1 MASTDLFLFFKK
13 LFMKQKQ
20 VVGIL
25 VSISFGSSQLE
36 HTIKANC
43 MKLQTVDPEI
53 WTILI
58 FDPGTNF
65 STTFRA
71 WFFKKNISQVIF
83 YWLAKFHCLIVFT
96 SWDIWQCVYCD
107 CYSVCDFYKFWN
119 LLSFLI
125 ITKRIPTWPK
135 SQNKNLNF
143 SRAKRAFKV
152 KWKVFFVI
160 LKGLSVAK
168 NCLRPENAPLKML
181 RCSHRKFFKDCL
193 VIIQHSAWEGF
204 KRLFCCLYAIK
215 IPLGDKNF
223 REVY

>member
-71 WFFKKNISQVIF
+71 WFFKKNISHVYSIDWPNFIVWLYLLLEISGNVFIVIVIQF
-83 YWLAKFHCLIVFT
+83 VTFINFEIYLAFSSLQSVFLH
-96 SWDIWQCVYCD
+96 DQ
-107 CYSVCDFYKFWN
+107 
-119 LLSFLI
+119 
-125 ITKRIPTWPK
+125 
-135 SQNKNLNF
+135 
-143 SRAKRAFKV
+143 KV
-152 KWKVFFVI
+152 KT
-160 LKGLSVAK
+160 
-168 NCLRPENAPLKML
+168 
-181 RCSHRKFFKDCL
+181 
-193 VIIQHSAWEGF
+193 
-204 KRLFCCLYAIK
+204 K
-215 IPLGDKNF
+215 I
-223 REVY
+223 